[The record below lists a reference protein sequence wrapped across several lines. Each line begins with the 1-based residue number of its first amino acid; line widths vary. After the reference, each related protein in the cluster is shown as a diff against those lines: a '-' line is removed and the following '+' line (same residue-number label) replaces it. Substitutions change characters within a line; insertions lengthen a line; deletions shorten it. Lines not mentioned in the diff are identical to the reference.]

1 MCNVVL
7 KPNKFV
13 NNYIRNFASP
23 SDVHL
28 NILYITVNVTKFLNE
43 YSTVLF
49 KDGRSI
55 LNKIKK
61 GKTLF
66 VLLLQLN
73 TKFTSCTTQH
83 SLYCEPNRNVHR
95 VSIQQQQ
102 LTFPHAIFPTGYIDF
117 HS

>member
-61 GKTLF
+61 RENAFCAFTAVEYKIY
-66 VLLLQLN
+66 VVYN
-73 TKFTSCTTQH
+73 TT
-83 SLYCEPNRNVHR
+83 
-95 VSIQQQQ
+95 
-102 LTFPHAIFPTGYIDF
+102 
-117 HS
+117 